1 MSETHGAYLV
11 RLNGAD
17 WVTLS
22 GVISSLLAAL
32 ASLHGQLYLAVSLL
46 FLAMLGD
53 ALDGIIARR
62 MGITRAFGRYLDSF
76 MDVLIYLAVPSLV
89 FYQAGFNGAWAL
101 VLAVVMACGCVRL
114 AVFNELGN
122 IAEGGQLAYLG
133 LPVFWTQFILAG
145 YLLASIWLPQLL
157 LNVLLLS
164 LLLWFSHAM
173 VRRQPRFKFRK
184 LWHILALTL
193 GGAALFLILH
203 LTLGHGGY

>member
-1 MSETHGAYLV
+1 MSDHHSAYLV
-11 RLNGAD
+11 RLNKAD

-22 GVISSLLAAL
+22 GVVSSLLAAL

-62 MGITRAFGRYLDSF
+62 MGVTRAFGRYLDSF

-89 FYQAGFNGAWAL
+89 FYQAGFDGVWAL
-101 VLAVVMACGCVRL
+101 VLPLMVACGCVRL

-133 LPVFWTQFILAG
+133 LPVFWSQFILAG
-145 YLLASIWLPQLL
+145 YLLAQLWLPQLW
-157 LNVLLLS
+157 LNGLLL
-164 LLLWFSHAM
+164 LLLFWFSHAM

-184 LWHILALTL
+184 LWHILTLTL
-193 GGAALFLILH
+193 GGAALFLTLH
-203 LTLGHGGY
+203 LALGYGG